1 MESNVYINMLHTYA
15 LINQQMALSFFIGTL
30 VLFRLL
36 ACKLQFIF
44 SVLGMQNEKKLRIL
58 SIHTTLKFRNLYMY
72 GCMDD
77 MQLIMNGKKP

>member
-36 ACKLQFIF
+36 ACKL
-44 SVLGMQNEKKLRIL
+44 RIL

>member
-44 SVLGMQNEKKLRIL
+44 SVLGMQNEKFFKI
-58 SIHTTLKFRNLYMY
+58 KNLEYTY
-72 GCMDD
+72 
-77 MQLIMNGKKP
+77 NFKVS

>member
-36 ACKLQFIF
+36 ACKLQFIL
-44 SVLGMQNEKKLRIL
+44 SVLGMQNEK
-58 SIHTTLKFRNLYMY
+58 N
-72 GCMDD
+72 
-77 MQLIMNGKKP
+77 

>member
-1 MESNVYINMLHTYA
+1 
-15 LINQQMALSFFIGTL
+15 MALSFFIGTL

-44 SVLGMQNEKKLRIL
+44 SVLGMQNEIL

>member
-1 MESNVYINMLHTYA
+1 MNLLLLLQSPLQVQSSIESYVYINMLHTYA

-44 SVLGMQNEKKLRIL
+44 SVLGMQNEK
-58 SIHTTLKFRNLYMY
+58 N
-72 GCMDD
+72 
-77 MQLIMNGKKP
+77 